1 MGDHQKLPLPNFPYS
16 LRLIL
21 VEPSIE
27 GNLGAIARNMLNFG
41 FEELHLVSPKL
52 TIGEEARKRAK
63 HAKKILENVTI
74 HQSLED
80 AISDCSLVIGT
91 SGKREFG
98 EKIITRHF
106 LSLEEI
112 SEISYSNNG
121 NIALIFGPEGKGLT
135 NEELIIC
142 DLLTSIPTWEGYPI
156 MNLSHSVSVILYEF
170 YKLHLLKNNTEDPSI
185 MKDSISI
192 ERSLNPE
199 IKKILRVQL
208 KELEEALP
216 WPKERKHS
224 IAKTFSRTILR
235 GNPTDL
241 EIQQILGV
249 LIDSTTAI
257 QYSKKDDNWKRNRK
271 RKVENNHEFN
281 IPEEYLE

>member
-1 MGDHQKLPLPNFPYS
+1 MGDHQKLPLPKFPFR
-16 LRLIL
+16 LRVILIK
-21 VEPSIE
+21 PSIE

-63 HAKKILENVTI
+63 HAVNVLEKAII
-74 HQSLED
+74 HESLED

-106 LSLEEI
+106 LTPEEI
-112 SEISYSNNG
+112 SEISHTHNQ
-121 NIALIFGPEGKGLT
+121 NIALVFGPEGKGLSQD
-135 NEELIIC
+135 ELISC

-170 YKLHLLKNNTEDPSI
+170 YKYYLINNRTQDPSI
-185 MKDSISI
+185 RESSISI
-192 ERSLNPE
+192 ERSLDP
-199 IKKILRVQL
+199 KMRQVLREQL
-208 KELEEALP
+208 KQLENALP
-216 WPKERKHS
+216 WPEARKHS
-224 IAKTFSRTILR
+224 IAKTFVRTILR

-241 EIQQILGV
+241 EVQQILGV

-257 QYSKKDDNWKRNRK
+257 QYSKNDENWKSNRK
-271 RKVENNHEFN
+271 RRVEFN
-281 IPEEYLE
+281 EELDP

>member
-16 LRLIL
+16 LKVIL
-21 VEPSIE
+21 VKPSIE

-41 FEELHLVSPKL
+41 FNDLNLVSPEL

-63 HAKKILENVTI
+63 HAKSVLENI
-74 HQSLED
+74 KIYKSLD
-80 AISDCSLVIGT
+80 QAISDCSLVIGT

-98 EKIITRHF
+98 DKTITRHF
-106 LSLEEI
+106 ITPQEI
-112 SEISYSNNG
+112 SERIYSNNG
-121 NIALIFGPEGKGLT
+121 KIGIVFGPEGQGLSQD
-135 NEELIIC
+135 ELIKC

-170 YKLHLLKNNTEDPSI
+170 FKFHIDSNESEDPSI
-185 MKDSISI
+185 INNSISI
-192 ERSLNPE
+192 ERHLDP
-199 IKKILRVQL
+199 KIRQLLRIQL

-216 WPKERKHS
+216 WPESRKHS
-224 IAKTFSRTILR
+224 IAKTFVRTILR

-241 EIQQILGV
+241 EVQQMLGV

-257 QYSKKDDNWKRNRK
+257 QYVNNNEKWKRNRK
-271 RKVENNHEFN
+271 RRVE
-281 IPEEYLE
+281 

>member
-1 MGDHQKLPLPNFPYS
+1 MGDHQKLPLPKFPFK
-16 LRLIL
+16 LRIILIK
-21 VEPSIE
+21 PSIE

-63 HAKKILENVTI
+63 HAGKVLEKAII
-74 HQSLED
+74 HESLED

-106 LSLEEI
+106 LTPEEI
-112 SEISYSNNG
+112 SEISHTHNE
-121 NIALIFGPEGKGLT
+121 NIALVFGPEGKGLSQD
-135 NEELIIC
+135 ELICC

-170 YKLHLLKNNTEDPSI
+170 YKFYLIKNRPEDPSVRES
-185 MKDSISI
+185 SISI
-192 ERSLNPE
+192 ERSLNP
-199 IKKILRVQL
+199 KMRQVLREQL
-208 KELEEALP
+208 KQLEEALP
-216 WPKERKHS
+216 WPEARKHS
-224 IAKTFSRTILR
+224 IAKTFVRTILR
-235 GNPTDL
+235 GNPTNL
-241 EIQQILGV
+241 EVQQILGV

-257 QYSKKDDNWKRNRK
+257 QYSKKDEKWKRNRK
-271 RKVENNHEFN
+271 RRVEFN
-281 IPEEYLE
+281 DELDP